1 MAEGMNPEETFIV
14 WDSSVSIRDNPVCEM
29 EPLFSSWV
37 EFKLR
42 TLFKIKTVNDKT
54 LEYANDA
61 FDNPEL
67 KSKLFTIFKDWA
79 IFNKSSS
86 LPQLN

>member
-1 MAEGMNPEETFIV
+1 MAEGMNPEETLIV
-14 WDSSVSIRDNPVCEM
+14 WDSSISIRDNPVCGM

-37 EFKLR
+37 EYKFRKL
-42 TLFKIKTVNDKT
+42 FMIKTVNDQV

-67 KSKLFTIFKDWA
+67 KSKLFTIFNDWA